1 MIGRGLKGSDTANAM
16 LTQCPNCQT
25 IFRVTAEILRVAEG
39 QVRCGRCQR
48 QFDAL
53 ARLIEENE
61 EEDAVAAANEAAP
74 KSPENF
80 EVDEPA
86 SHEDI
91 TMEGRHIEI
100 SGTYRVPDR
109 YGNGTHVQQE
119 TTEEWVQMDDT
130 DAGSNDAF
138 DEPTPE
144 ERELDEFTR
153 ETLMDDDVSQPAAV
167 ATPGQRYEPQFDAES
182 RIPTQTTPLRSTGS
196 PRFAHRQA
204 QRESAAAAAD
214 QELLTLSRPERSEN
228 RSRVWHILVVPLAL
242 LLIAQ
247 WVHSYRATLARHPT
261 IGAPLQSVYQSLGV
275 PLTPNWD
282 LHAYQIRQ
290 WGVISDPSSPGTL
303 RVRATVTNLA
313 DFAQPYPLL
322 KLVLEDRW
330 GEQIRA
336 REFEPA
342 EYLGPTIAP
351 NRLLSPGQQAD
362 ATIAIVDPGP
372 DAEGFRFDVCLPGRA
387 ATICAE
393 EVRRR

>member
-1 MIGRGLKGSDTANAM
+1 M

-25 IFRVTAEILRVAEG
+25 IFRVTSEILRVADG

-53 ARLIEENE
+53 ERLIEENE
-61 EEDAVAAANEAAP
+61 EEIESSRPRTGMAR
-74 KSPENF
+74 S
-80 EVDEPA
+80 PA
-86 SHEDI
+86 SGQIEVEEPPTHEDI

-109 YGNGTHVQQE
+109 CGNGEEALEQKTV
-119 TTEEWVQMDDT
+119 EEWVEIDDG
-130 DAGSNDAF
+130 DASPADVDSESDDQEGAAF
-138 DEPTPE
+138 ADDGESESESGLAEEPE
-144 ERELDEFTR
+144 EEPLERDFGTTR
-153 ETLMDDDVSQPAAV
+153 E
-167 ATPGQRYEPQFDAES
+167 
-182 RIPTQTTPLRSTGS
+182 RITGS
-196 PRFAHRQA
+196 PRFAYGRSPPRRDEA
-204 QRESAAAAAD
+204 EPEIDLFAPPASQRA
-214 QELLTLSRPERSEN
+214 PRSK
-228 RSRVWHILVVPLAL
+228 VWAFLAVPLAL

-247 WVHSYRATLARHPT
+247 CIHNYRATLARHPT
-261 IGAPLQSVYQSLGV
+261 LGGPVMSLYRALNL

-303 RVRATVTNLA
+303 RVRASITNLA

-322 KLVLEDRW
+322 KLMLEDRW

-336 REFEPA
+336 RAFEPS
-342 EYLGPTIAP
+342 EYLDPTITAE
-351 NRLLSPGQQAD
+351 RMLDPGQQAN

-372 DAEGFRFDVCLPGRA
+372 DAEGFRFDVCLHGSA
-387 ATICAE
+387 GMVCAE

>member
-1 MIGRGLKGSDTANAM
+1 M

-61 EEDAVAAANEAAP
+61 EEDAAAAASEAAP
-74 KSPENF
+74 KAPENF

-86 SHEDI
+86 THEDI

-119 TTEEWVQMDDT
+119 TIEEWVEIEDDADEST
-130 DAGSNDAF
+130 DDQLADARLENS
-138 DEPTPE
+138 DSS
-144 ERELDEFTR
+144 LDEFTR
-153 ETLMDDDVSQPAAV
+153 ETLEADEFSDDRAAPAAEV
-167 ATPGQRYEPQFDAES
+167 EPASFS
-182 RIPTQTTPLRSTGS
+182 TTQTQPVRTGS
-196 PRFAHRQA
+196 PRFAHRQER
-204 QRESAAAAAD
+204 RESAAAAAD
-214 QELLTLSRPERSEN
+214 QELLTLSRPERDEST
-228 RSRVWHILVVPLAL
+228 SRIWRFLAVPLVL

-247 WVHSYRATLARHPT
+247 WVHSYSATLARHPT
-261 IGAPLQSVYQSLGV
+261 LGAPLQSVYRTLGV
-275 PLTPNWD
+275 PLMPNWD

-290 WGVISDPSSPGTL
+290 WGVIADPSSPGTL

-336 REFEPA
+336 REFNPA

-351 NRLLSPGQQAD
+351 NRLLNPGQQAD

-372 DAEGFRFDVCLPGRA
+372 DAEGFRFDVCLQGRA